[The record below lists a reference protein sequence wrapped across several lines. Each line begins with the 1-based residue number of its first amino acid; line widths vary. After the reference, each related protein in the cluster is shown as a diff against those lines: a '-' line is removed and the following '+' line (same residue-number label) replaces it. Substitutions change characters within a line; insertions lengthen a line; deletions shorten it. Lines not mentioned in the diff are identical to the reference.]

1 MSARINHPYL
11 SSDYVEARAYQLK
24 ALNSILNSSTLLVLP
39 TAMGKTPIEFM
50 AIAEKLLQFPAKKAL
65 LIAPT
70 NPLLAQHFSDAKKFL
85 NIQPE
90 NIVMINGGIHWK
102 KREEIVKNAKL
113 ILATPQ
119 VIRNDVKRGSLSLS
133 EYCLLVIDEAH
144 HASGKHAMAEVAD
157 QYLESANSGLL
168 LGATASPGSTEK
180 AIINLTNRL
189 DSKSIFSMQRSNPLI
204 KPYSIE
210 LESKVINL
218 DLPIKIEEMIEPLK
232 KWLDGMVET
241 LQRTGVYLQKG
252 IITRTGLNDAMKR
265 ANYLIERKSQHGWN
279 SIKIIVDAIRVLQLI
294 NLISTQG
301 IISTRN
307 YMRRTESQFQK
318 GEKKLSRFVQKK
330 EFIDLKNEIYN
341 MKEIHNKMDKVK
353 ELVKEQIDLSP
364 NSRIIVFASLRDSVR
379 SISISLNGINGVNA
393 IPFVGQSSREGDD
406 GMTQKQQISTLNKFR
421 EGELNVLVATSVGE
435 EGLDIPS
442 ADRVVFY
449 EPVAS
454 EIRTI
459 QRRGRTGRHKDGH
472 VYILVSKNTR
482 DEGIRHAAVAKEIR
496 MHRIL
501 NRVKSQRDLSYNY
514 KNPINK
520 LNNFIVSIH
529 GNKYDVES
537 YIRSEEERLKEIPK
551 KDTLINSEENKN
563 NSGNKMRDLSNNLS
577 ISQKLRPIGQT
588 GLEQFNLKSEEE

>member
-11 SSDYVEARAYQLK
+11 SSNYVEARAYQLK
-24 ALNSILNSSTLLVLP
+24 ALNSVLNSSTLLVLP

-50 AIAEKLLQFPAKKAL
+50 AIAEKLLQNPGKKAL

-70 NPLLAQHFSDAKKFL
+70 NPLLAQHFSDAEKFL
-85 NIQPE
+85 NIPSE
-90 NIVMINGGIHWK
+90 EIVMINGGIHWK
-102 KREEIVKNAKL
+102 KREGIVKNAKL
-113 ILATPQ
+113 VLSTPQ
-119 VIRNDVKRGSLSLS
+119 VIRNDVKRGILSLS
-133 EYCLLVIDEAH
+133 NYCLLVIDEAH
-144 HASGKHAMAEVAD
+144 HASGKHAMGEVAD
-157 QYLESANSGLL
+157 QYLEHAISGLL

-180 AIINLTNRL
+180 SIINLTNRL
-189 DSKSIFSMQRSNPLI
+189 DSKNIFSMQRSNPLI
-204 KPYSIE
+204 KPYAIE
-210 LESKVINL
+210 LESNVINL
-218 DLPIKIEEMIEPLK
+218 DLPIKIQEMVEPLK

-241 LQRTGVYLQKG
+241 LQRTGVYLHKG
-252 IITRTGLNDAMKR
+252 IVTRTGLNDAMKR

-307 YMRRTESQFQK
+307 YMRRAESQFQK

-353 ELVKEQIDLSP
+353 ELVKEQIEMDP
-364 NSRIIVFASLRDSVR
+364 DSRIIVFASLRDSVK
-379 SISISLNGINGVNA
+379 SISITLNGINGINA
-393 IPFVGQSSREGDD
+393 IPFVGQSSRDGDE

-459 QRRGRTGRHKDGH
+459 QRRGRTGRHKDGY

-501 NRVKSQRDLSYNY
+501 NRVKNQRNLSFNY

-520 LNNFIVSIH
+520 LNNFTVSIH
-529 GNKYDVES
+529 ENEYDVQS
-537 YIRSEEERLKEIPK
+537 FIKLEEERLKEISK
-551 KDTLINSEENKN
+551 KDTIGDPGKN
-563 NSGNKMRDLSNNLS
+563 NQKLKNEMRDISNNLS
-577 ISQKLRPIGQT
+577 ISQKLRPLGQT

>member
-50 AIAEKLLQFPAKKAL
+50 AIAERLLQFPAKKAL

-218 DLPIKIEEMIEPLK
+218 DLPVKIEEMIEPLK

-252 IITRTGLNDAMKR
+252 IVTRTGLNDAMKR

-318 GEKKLSRFVQKK
+318 GEKKLSRFIQKK
-330 EFIDLKNEIYN
+330 EFIDLKNKIYN

-353 ELVKEQIDLSP
+353 ELVKEQIDLNP

-501 NRVKSQRDLSYNY
+501 NRVKSQRNLSYNY

-529 GNKYDVES
+529 ENKYDVES
-537 YIRSEEERLKEIPK
+537 YIRSEEERLKEISK
-551 KDTLINSEENKN
+551 KDTVINSEENKN
-563 NSGNKMRDLSNNLS
+563 KSENKMRELSNNLS
-577 ISQKLRPIGQT
+577 ISQKLRPLGQT

>member
-1 MSARINHPYL
+1 VSARINHPYL

-50 AIAEKLLQFPAKKAL
+50 AIAERLLQFPAKKAL

-218 DLPIKIEEMIEPLK
+218 DLPVKIEEMIEPLK

-252 IITRTGLNDAMKR
+252 IVTRTGLNDAMKR

-318 GEKKLSRFVQKK
+318 GEKKLSRFIQKK
-330 EFIDLKNEIYN
+330 EFIDLKNKIYN

-353 ELVKEQIDLSP
+353 ELVKEQIDLNP

-501 NRVKSQRDLSYNY
+501 NRVKSQRNLSYNY

-529 GNKYDVES
+529 ENKYDVES
-537 YIRSEEERLKEIPK
+537 YIRSEEERLKEISK
-551 KDTLINSEENKN
+551 KDTVINSEENKN
-563 NSGNKMRDLSNNLS
+563 KSENKMRELSNNLS
-577 ISQKLRPIGQT
+577 ISQKLRPLGQT

>member
-11 SSDYVEARAYQLK
+11 SSNYVEARAYQLK

-50 AIAEKLLQFPAKKAL
+50 VIADKLLQNPEKKAL

-70 NPLLAQHFSDAKKFL
+70 NPLLAQHFSDAEKFL
-85 NIQPE
+85 NIPSE
-90 NIVMINGGIHWK
+90 EIVMINGGIHWK

-113 ILATPQ
+113 VLSTPQ

-133 EYCLLVIDEAH
+133 NYCLLVIDEAH
-144 HASGKHAMAEVAD
+144 HASGKHAMGEVAD
-157 QYLESANSGLL
+157 QYLEHASSGLL

-180 AIINLTNRL
+180 SIINLTKRL
-189 DSKSIFSMQRSNPLI
+189 DSKNIFSMQRSNPLI
-204 KPYSIE
+204 KPYAIE
-210 LESKVINL
+210 LESNVINL
-218 DLPIKIEEMIEPLK
+218 DLPIKIQEMVEPLK

-241 LQRTGVYLQKG
+241 LQRTGVYLHKG

-353 ELVKEQIDLSP
+353 QLVKEQIEIDP
-364 NSRIIVFASLRDSVR
+364 NSRIIVFASLRDSVK
-379 SISISLNGINGVNA
+379 SISISLNGINGINA
-393 IPFVGQSSREGDD
+393 IPFVGQSSRDGDE

-459 QRRGRTGRHKDGH
+459 QRRGRTGRHKDGY
-472 VYILVSKNTR
+472 VYILISKNTR

-501 NRVKSQRDLSYNY
+501 NRVKNQRNLSFNY

-520 LNNFIVSIH
+520 LNNFTVSIH
-529 GNKYDVES
+529 ENEYDVQSFIEL
-537 YIRSEEERLKEIPK
+537 EEERLKEISK
-551 KDTLINSEENKN
+551 KDTISDSGKN
-563 NSGNKMRDLSNNLS
+563 NQKLKNEMRDISNNLS
-577 ISQKLRPIGQT
+577 ISQKLRPLGQT

>member
-1 MSARINHPYL
+1 
-11 SSDYVEARAYQLK
+11 
-24 ALNSILNSSTLLVLP
+24 
-39 TAMGKTPIEFM
+39 MG
-50 AIAEKLLQFPAKKAL
+50 
-65 LIAPT
+65 
-70 NPLLAQHFSDAKKFL
+70 
-85 NIQPE
+85 
-90 NIVMINGGIHWK
+90 
-102 KREEIVKNAKL
+102 
-113 ILATPQ
+113 
-119 VIRNDVKRGSLSLS
+119 
-133 EYCLLVIDEAH
+133 
-144 HASGKHAMAEVAD
+144 EVAD
-157 QYLESANSGLL
+157 QYLEYASSGLL

-180 AIINLTNRL
+180 SIINLTNRL
-189 DSKSIFSMQRSNPLI
+189 DSKNIFSMQRSNPLI
-204 KPYSIE
+204 KPYAIE
-210 LESKVINL
+210 LESNVINL
-218 DLPIKIEEMIEPLK
+218 DLPIKIQEMVKPLM

-241 LQRTGVYLQKG
+241 LQRTGVYLHKG
-252 IITRTGLNDAMKR
+252 IVTRTGLNDAMKR

-307 YMRRTESQFQK
+307 YMRRAESQFQK
-318 GEKKLSRFVQKK
+318 GEKKLSRFVQKR

-353 ELVKEQIDLSP
+353 ELVKEQIEIDP
-364 NSRIIVFASLRDSVR
+364 DSRIIVFASLRDSVK
-379 SISISLNGINGVNA
+379 SISITLNGINGINA
-393 IPFVGQSSREGDD
+393 IPFVGQSSRDGDE

-459 QRRGRTGRHKDGH
+459 QRRGRTGRHKDGY

-501 NRVKSQRDLSYNY
+501 NRVKNQRNLSFNY

-520 LNNFIVSIH
+520 LNNFTVSIH
-529 GNKYDVES
+529 ENEYDVQS
-537 YIRSEEERLKEIPK
+537 FIKLEEERLKEISK
-551 KDTLINSEENKN
+551 KDTIGDSGKN
-563 NSGNKMRDLSNNLS
+563 NQKLKNEMRDISNNLS
-577 ISQKLRPIGQT
+577 ISQKLRPLGQT

>member
-1 MSARINHPYL
+1 
-11 SSDYVEARAYQLK
+11 
-24 ALNSILNSSTLLVLP
+24 
-39 TAMGKTPIEFM
+39 
-50 AIAEKLLQFPAKKAL
+50 
-65 LIAPT
+65 
-70 NPLLAQHFSDAKKFL
+70 
-85 NIQPE
+85 
-90 NIVMINGGIHWK
+90 
-102 KREEIVKNAKL
+102 
-113 ILATPQ
+113 
-119 VIRNDVKRGSLSLS
+119 
-133 EYCLLVIDEAH
+133 
-144 HASGKHAMAEVAD
+144 
-157 QYLESANSGLL
+157 
-168 LGATASPGSTEK
+168 
-180 AIINLTNRL
+180 
-189 DSKSIFSMQRSNPLI
+189 
-204 KPYSIE
+204 
-210 LESKVINL
+210 
-218 DLPIKIEEMIEPLK
+218 
-232 KWLDGMVET
+232 
-241 LQRTGVYLQKG
+241 
-252 IITRTGLNDAMKR
+252 
-265 ANYLIERKSQHGWN
+265 
-279 SIKIIVDAIRVLQLI
+279 
-294 NLISTQG
+294 
-301 IISTRN
+301 
-307 YMRRTESQFQK
+307 
-318 GEKKLSRFVQKK
+318 
-330 EFIDLKNEIYN
+330 

-353 ELVKEQIDLSP
+353 ELVKEQIDLNP

-501 NRVKSQRDLSYNY
+501 NRVKSQRNLSYNY

-537 YIRSEEERLKEIPK
+537 YIRSEEERLKEISK
-551 KDTLINSEENKN
+551 KDTVINSEENKN
-563 NSGNKMRDLSNNLS
+563 DSGNKMRDLSNDLS
-577 ISQKLRPIGQT
+577 VSQKLRPLGQT

>member
-1 MSARINHPYL
+1 
-11 SSDYVEARAYQLK
+11 
-24 ALNSILNSSTLLVLP
+24 
-39 TAMGKTPIEFM
+39 
-50 AIAEKLLQFPAKKAL
+50 
-65 LIAPT
+65 
-70 NPLLAQHFSDAKKFL
+70 
-85 NIQPE
+85 
-90 NIVMINGGIHWK
+90 
-102 KREEIVKNAKL
+102 
-113 ILATPQ
+113 
-119 VIRNDVKRGSLSLS
+119 
-133 EYCLLVIDEAH
+133 
-144 HASGKHAMAEVAD
+144 MAEVAD

-537 YIRSEEERLKEIPK
+537 YIKSEEERLKEIPK

>member
-537 YIRSEEERLKEIPK
+537 YIKSEEERLKEIPK